1 MRVSRFF
8 VNKPLGEETLTITEN
23 SVLHKIKNVLRLRE
37 GVVVIFFNGTNFLD
51 YKYCIKEI
59 QKDKIVF
66 TLLESLSKVIEVQ
79 GGTILYLS
87 LIKKD
92 LFELAVLKATELGV
106 SHIVPLVTERTTTHF
121 LQKERLLTIVREG
134 AEQCGRNTLPTLSTP
149 VNLSQIVSS
158 LDSFSVERRNTFAL
172 SLLGAP
178 AVSHVREISQDEK
191 LAFLIGP
198 EGGWTE
204 AEEEMFVRNRFST
217 ISVSPLTLRAETAA
231 IICTYLSSLF
241 RK

>member
-8 VNKPLGEETLTITEN
+8 VNKPLGEETFTTDEN
-23 SVLHKIKNVLRLRE
+23 SVLHKVKKVLRLRE
-37 GVVVIFFNGTNFLD
+37 SAAVIFFNGTNSLD
-51 YKYCIKEI
+51 HKYRIKEI

-66 TLLESLSKVIEVQ
+66 TLLESISKTKTQ
-79 GGTILYLS
+79 GETILYLS

-106 SHIVPLVTERTTTHF
+106 SHIVPLVTERTTNHF
-121 LQKERLLTIVREG
+121 LQKERLLTIIEEG
-134 AEQCGRNTLPTLSTP
+134 SEQCGRNTLPTLLAP
-149 VNLSQIVSS
+149 VSISQIVSS
-158 LDSFSVERRNTFAL
+158 LDSLSVERSNTFAL
-172 SLLGAP
+172 SLLGTP
-178 AVSHVREISQDEK
+178 AVSHVRLVPQNER
-191 LAFLIGP
+191 LAFLVGP

-204 AEEEMFVRNRFST
+204 EEEEVFVQNKFST
-217 ISVSPLTLRAETAA
+217 ICVSPLTLRAETAA